1 MFPFINV
8 TCYISWME
16 EPTVWMELLSSIAWH
31 SKAILK
37 VSSSKVGK
45 DLCWQMGSA
54 TGAYFPP
61 KEQMFTEVLL
71 LWVSSMYSAYLV
83 HTKMFNQNILLSG
96 VPFMVFF
103 SGMIFW
109 MQTGWT
115 TWNQDNFYFNEIRII
130 FQKCTIPEIFLM
142 SALPVLPLLLVWGKG
157 SAWHVK
163 EITWWWAVCFSQ
175 DFSKVDPCV
184 MLISVFT
191 TVQSIMLSRPLV
203 SASHNSIDH
212 STVLRI
218 CNKNKIIIFF

>member
-1 MFPFINV
+1 
-8 TCYISWME
+8 
-16 EPTVWMELLSSIAWH
+16 
-31 SKAILK
+31 
-37 VSSSKVGK
+37 
-45 DLCWQMGSA
+45 MGSA

-61 KEQMFTEVLL
+61 KEQMFIEVLL

-96 VPFMVFF
+96 VPFTVFF

-130 FQKCTIPEIFLM
+130 FQKCTIPEIFLI
-142 SALPVLPLLLVWGKG
+142 SALPVLPLLLVWGKC
-157 SAWHVK
+157 SARHVK
-163 EITWWWAVCFSQ
+163 EITLWWAVCFSQ